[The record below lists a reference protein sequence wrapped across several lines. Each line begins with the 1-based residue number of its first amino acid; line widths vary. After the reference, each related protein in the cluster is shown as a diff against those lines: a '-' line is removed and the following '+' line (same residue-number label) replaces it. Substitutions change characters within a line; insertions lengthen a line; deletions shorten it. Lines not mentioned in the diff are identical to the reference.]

1 MKGNGELASSDTE
14 KAEVLNECFASVFTG
29 GQASHVCQDHE
40 TSGEGVGS
48 SFCPTI
54 TVEQVRVLLMKLN
67 LYKSMGLD
75 DIHPGVLKEMADV
88 VAELTSII
96 FEKSWLS
103 VKSPV
108 TGKRETLLPFLRKG
122 ERKSQGTT
130 GQ

>member
-1 MKGNGELASSDTE
+1 
-14 KAEVLNECFASVFTG
+14 
-29 GQASHVCQDHE
+29 
-40 TSGEGVGS
+40 
-48 SFCPTI
+48 
-54 TVEQVRVLLMKLN
+54 MKLN
-67 LYKSMGLD
+67 LCKSMGPD
-75 DIHPGVLKEMADV
+75 DIHPRILKEMADV

-122 ERKSQGTT
+122 ERKTRGTT

>member
-1 MKGNGELASSDTE
+1 
-14 KAEVLNECFASVFTG
+14 
-29 GQASHVCQDHE
+29 
-40 TSGEGVGS
+40 
-48 SFCPTI
+48 
-54 TVEQVRVLLMKLN
+54 MKLN

-122 ERKSQGTT
+122 ERKTQEPT